1 MMFDHGTGACRQEPF
16 GPRSGDIARCE
27 RFLLVLRWVGWVLI
41 AAQFAG
47 FLLWS
52 GYLMSHASFGH
63 DTAIYFQSWDLIAH
77 GHLLPRNTI
86 QGGYYFWQN
95 DGEFIVYLLAPL
107 YWVFPDHL
115 LGLLWLQD
123 LALSGTIAVCYKFV
137 TGRWMHPGSER
148 DVNRKVVAAVAAW
161 LTIVVL
167 FVCDPWIYWVVS
179 FDVHMEVFGVF
190 FVACAFIA
198 FQKHQRRGYGYTL
211 ATAMCGTASVV
222 YVFSLGLFLSGQ
234 SVGRWYLSRGKEK
247 TSPRSGRVHSVV
259 ASDGIPGAL
268 LMIVSILWLFS
279 LSLLH
284 ATKGSPTGGFMYL
297 LGPTGVS
304 LLNVTFGSVAR
315 GLLRHPISA
324 LRTVASHSW
333 NLWASPSAAGLFG
346 LLTPVGF
353 FMAVPTLL
361 FDYLLVGQNFANPT
375 FQQIPAFI
383 FIALGTAGF
392 VGYLVRHRKTF
403 MVGLVICTLVIANE
417 VGWFAVWFP
426 KTRVCWV
433 LTSTAAASVI
443 WQAEH
448 VIPARDEVVM
458 TNGVAGPFGDHAD
471 LYEFDGP
478 IPIPVRGGVVW
489 FVMSP
494 AQGDEVVPTAVME
507 RALGDVMEL
516 PGASLVTASHG
527 VYVLRWQ
534 VPPGYRS
541 VSLGGGDK
549 LDAWTTQGVAATSV
563 HTGPLR
569 AWHLASNGRR
579 GYVLSGDY
587 WREFSGSYLATVR
600 ISATGP
606 VNVEVWDDTTN
617 RLLARTTMT
626 GPSKTSDV
634 QLPFRIGH
642 EKPGFVYQGAG
653 TFRDFPIPQ
662 IPGDAIEVRV
672 WNSGT
677 AHVVIWS
684 VELRRH

>member
-1 MMFDHGTGACRQEPF
+1 
-16 GPRSGDIARCE
+16 
-27 RFLLVLRWVGWVLI
+27 VLRWVGWGLI
-41 AAQFAG
+41 AVQFIG

-137 TGRWMHPGSER
+137 TDRWIRPGAER

-167 FVCDPWIYWVVS
+167 FMCDPWIYWVVS

-190 FVACAFIA
+190 FVACAFVA
-198 FQKHQRRGYGYTL
+198 FQKHQRRGYVYTL
-211 ATAMCGTASVV
+211 ATAICGTASVV

-234 SVGRWYLSRGKEK
+234 SVGRRYLSRGKEK
-247 TSPRSGRVHSVV
+247 ASPGSRRVHSVV

-268 LMIVSILWLFS
+268 LVIVSILWLFS
-279 LSLLH
+279 LSSLH
-284 ATKGSPTGGFMYL
+284 ATQGSPTGGFTYL
-297 LGPTGVS
+297 LGPTGARV
-304 LLNVTFGSVAR
+304 LHVTFGSVVR
-315 GLLRHPISA
+315 GLLRHPMSA

-333 NLWASPSAAGLFG
+333 NLWASSSGAGFFG
-346 LLTPVGF
+346 LLTSVGF
-353 FMAVPTLL
+353 LMAAPTLL
-361 FDYLLVGQNFANPT
+361 LDYLLVGQNSSGPT
-375 FQQIPAFI
+375 FQNIPAFI

-392 VGYLVRHRKTF
+392 IAYLVRRRKTF
-403 MVGLVICTLVIANE
+403 VVGLTVCALVIANE

-426 KTRVCWV
+426 KTRTHWV
-433 LTSTAAASVI
+433 ETSTAAASVI
-443 WQAEH
+443 WRAER
-448 VIPARDEVVM
+448 VIPASDEVVM
-458 TNGVAGPFGDHAD
+458 TNGVAGPFGDHAK
-471 LYEFDGP
+471 LYEFYGP
-478 IPIPVRGGVVW
+478 GPIPVRGGVVW

-494 AQGDEVVPTAVME
+494 AQGIEVVPTAVME
-507 RALGDVMEL
+507 RALGDVAAL
-516 PGASLVTASHG
+516 PGARLVTASHG

-549 LDAWTTQGVAATSV
+549 LDAWTTPGVAATSV
-563 HTGPLR
+563 HAGPPR

-600 ISATGP
+600 ISAAGP
-606 VNVEVWDDTTN
+606 VNIEVWDDTTN
-617 RLLARTTMT
+617 RLLARTTTT
-626 GPSKTSDV
+626 GSSNTSDV

-653 TFRDFPIPQ
+653 AFRDFPIPQ

-677 AHVVIWS
+677 RHVAIWS
-684 VELRRH
+684 VELKRH

>member
-1 MMFDHGTGACRQEPF
+1 
-16 GPRSGDIARCE
+16 
-27 RFLLVLRWVGWVLI
+27 VLQWVGWALI
-41 AAQFAG
+41 AAQFVG

-52 GYLMSHASFGH
+52 GYLVSHASFGH

-137 TGRWMHPGSER
+137 TDRWIRPRTVRG
-148 DVNRKVVAAVAAW
+148 VNRKIVAGTAVW

-167 FVCDPWIYWVVS
+167 LLCDPWIYWVVS
-179 FDVHMEVFGVF
+179 FDVHMEIFGVF
-190 FVACAFIA
+190 FIACAFVA
-198 FQKHQRRGYGYTL
+198 FQKHQSRGYVYTL

-222 YVFSLGLFLSGQ
+222 YVLSLGLFLSGQ
-234 SVGRWYLSRGKEK
+234 AVGCWYLSRDKEK
-247 TSPRSGRVHSVV
+247 TSPGSSRVHDVV
-259 ASDGIPGAL
+259 ARDGIPGAL
-268 LMIVSILWLFS
+268 LVFVSILWLLS

-284 ATKGSPTGGFMYL
+284 ATKGSPTGGFTYL
-297 LGPTGVS
+297 LGPTGAKLV
-304 LLNVTFGSVAR
+304 NVTFGSVVH
-315 GLLRHPISA
+315 GLLRHPMSA
-324 LRTVASHSW
+324 LRTIASHSW
-333 NLWASPSAAGLFG
+333 NLWASPSGAGLFG

-361 FDYLLVGQNFANPT
+361 LDNLLVGQQSATPT
-375 FQQIPAFI
+375 FQNIPVFI
-383 FIALGTAGF
+383 FVALGTAGL
-392 VGYLVRHRKTF
+392 VGYLIRHRKTF
-403 MVGLVICTLVIANE
+403 VVGLAICALVIVNE

-426 KTRVCWV
+426 KTRVNWV
-433 LTSTAAASVI
+433 ETSTAAASVI
-443 WQAEH
+443 WRAEQ

-471 LYEFDGP
+471 LYEFYSP
-478 IPIPVRGGVVW
+478 TPIPVRGGVVW

-494 AQGDEVVPTAVME
+494 AQGIEVVPTAVME
-507 RALGDVMEL
+507 RALGDVMAL
-516 PGASLVTASHG
+516 PGARLVTASHD

-549 LDAWTTQGVAATSV
+549 LDAWTTPGMATTSV
-563 HTGPLR
+563 RAGPER
-569 AWHLASNGRR
+569 TWHLASNGRR
-579 GYVLSGDY
+579 GYALSGDY
-587 WREFSGSYLATVR
+587 WREFSGSYLATIR
-600 ISATGP
+600 ILTTGP
-606 VNVEVWDDTTN
+606 VNVEVWDDTVN
-617 RLLARTTMT
+617 RLLARTTTAGM
-626 GPSKTSDV
+626 SKTLDI
-634 QLPFRIGH
+634 QLPFRIES
-642 EKPGFVYQGAG
+642 EKAGFVFQGTGA
-653 TFRDFPIPQ
+653 FRDLPIPQ

-672 WNSGT
+672 WTSGA

-684 VELRRH
+684 VALRSR